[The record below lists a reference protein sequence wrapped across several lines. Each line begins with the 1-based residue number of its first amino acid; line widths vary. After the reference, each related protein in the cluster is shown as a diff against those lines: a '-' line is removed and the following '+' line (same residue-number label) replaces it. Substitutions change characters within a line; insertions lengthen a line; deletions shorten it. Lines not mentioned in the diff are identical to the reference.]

1 MKSEKILNILEKI
14 EVKEN
19 SKKEFE
25 DLKRELQADILTS
38 GKINK
43 SLLTTFK
50 KYVKENE
57 NAGKEKFTK
66 IYKTKNGHYCFTNG
80 CFLIDFGTDI
90 NNINN
95 NIRSYVD
102 ENIMADSSL
111 DFENLSDKFA
121 TKIKEL
127 NIIDLEKNIKY
138 NKIRQK
144 ELKEKNILPLPFQ
157 IDETFVNASFFINVL
172 KIADKK
178 VDKIT
183 VNYNTAISPIQFMI
197 DNIKFLVL
205 PIKIPDNKKEIILA
219 EKDNFEKLMNK

>member
-1 MKSEKILNILEKI
+1 MNSEKILNILEKI

-25 DLKRELQADILTS
+25 DLKRELQADILTN
-38 GKINK
+38 GKVNK
-43 SLLTTFK
+43 GLLSTFK

-57 NAGKEKFTK
+57 KAGREKFMK

-80 CFLIDFGTDI
+80 YFLIDFGTDI
-90 NNINN
+90 NNINK

-102 ENIMADSSL
+102 ENIIADSSL

-127 NIIDLEKNIKY
+127 NIIDLEKNVKY

-144 ELKEKNILPLPFQ
+144 ELKERNILPLPFQ
-157 IDETFVNASFFINVL
+157 IDETFVNANFFVDIL
-172 KIADKK
+172 KIINKK
-178 VDKIT
+178 IDKIT
-183 VNYNTAISPIQFMI
+183 VNYNTDISPIQFQI
-197 DNIKFLVL
+197 ENISILIL
-205 PIKIPDNKKEIILA
+205 PIKLNAENLETVKKEK
-219 EKDNFEKLMNK
+219 ENFDKLMK

>member
-1 MKSEKILNILEKI
+1 MNSEKILNILEKI

-19 SKKEFE
+19 SKTEFE
-25 DLKRELQADILTS
+25 DLKRELQADILTG

-43 SLLTTFK
+43 GLLATFK

-57 NAGKEKFTK
+57 KAGKEKFMK
-66 IYKTKNGHYCFTNG
+66 IYKTKNGHYCVTNG
-80 CFLIDFGTDI
+80 YFLIDFGTDI
-90 NNINN
+90 NNINK

-127 NIIDLEKNIKY
+127 NIIDLEKNMKY
-138 NKIRQK
+138 NEIRQK

-172 KIADKK
+172 KIIDKK

-183 VNYNTAISPIQFMI
+183 VNYNTAISPIQFKI
-197 DNIKFLVL
+197 DDISILIL
-205 PIKIPDNKKEIILA
+205 PIRLNSENLETVKKEK
-219 EKDNFEKLMNK
+219 ENFDKLMK